1 MCQAEAELV
10 VLKHAGIFPS
20 KNWFMSAAAHRLTTE
35 GMEIFLLKFKGN
47 SGSWILLIVN
57 TNFQW
62 SCSNWSH
69 LKEGFLCQLSFT
81 ELPGAAEGPDGLQ
94 AVGCPG
100 WEWSLQELCPS
111 QPSQAPPGVSSP
123 PRYLRES
130 TWEKRKENFSLKYIY
145 LFLMPNG
152 ERHLMVFRAQWLDE
166 NRAQRCW
173 CDNVC

>member
-1 MCQAEAELV
+1 MCQAQGELV
-10 VLKHAGIFPS
+10 ILKHAGIFPS

-47 SGSWILLIVN
+47 SGSWILSIVN

-69 LKEGFLCQLSFT
+69 LKAGFLCQLSFT

-100 WEWSLQELCPS
+100 WEWSLQELCP
-111 QPSQAPPGVSSP
+111 PSHHRHPLVCHP
-123 PRYLRES
+123 PRDI
-130 TWEKRKENFSLKYIY
+130 WERALGRKGKKTSHSNTYTSS
-145 LFLMPNG
+145 
-152 ERHLMVFRAQWLDE
+152 
-166 NRAQRCW
+166 
-173 CDNVC
+173 